1 MNVPEMNL
9 LLFPL
14 LGSMQRLPES
24 INSQKVDG
32 LLVVCLFFVL
42 FCFTLA
48 VPECFSQ
55 STGLSWP
62 ISLYHFKLGS

>member
-1 MNVPEMNL
+1 VNVPEMNQL
-9 LLFPL
+9 FFPL

-24 INSQKVDG
+24 ISNLNADG
-32 LLVVCLFFVL
+32 LVACCVFVL
-42 FCFTLA
+42 FCFALA

-62 ISLYHFKLGS
+62 ISLYRFKLGS